1 MATVDITSTVKSR
14 YGSSSSWNGWV
25 SHNQGN
31 NDSDR
36 FYLGSSGGTSYRFQ
50 LQVTIPSDI
59 YIAST
64 NKLVIGWKADSA
76 ITPKYMRGF
85 LSTTAFGPNTDNWTA
100 SSILD
105 VSNLWKDAN
114 KSSQFTSYVSSSIPF
129 GYFVFDVNVS
139 PGTTYYI
146 SVAGYSSNYG
156 ENTNSIGSNTGS
168 GIWARGRNKTNYM
181 TAYLDYNPSYAID
194 VNMYRADED
203 KWYYSGDGINKFH
216 ADVGGTRRA
225 TSANDFGYR
234 AAAGT
239 SYSVTPVAATGYH
252 YNGTQGGSAISGT
265 YPSNDF
271 SVNLN
276 FGKNYAYI
284 LYNQNEG
291 VVTNSDYS
299 INQYGWITLNGS
311 YQFDPVYYG
320 TSEDPYNASTFG
332 LQRLG
337 HTFSGWKVQGTNKIL
352 DQDTKYAATD
362 YVKFDNSSQTVA
374 NASGFNCYT
383 FAQWTPNNYTITL
396 DPNGGSVSSSS
407 VSLAYGNGAYT
418 GLPTPTNGGKKFGG
432 WFADIGNNGPIQL
445 GYDYRYTDAL
455 NVGFDAYKEDWT
467 DWAASEAFI
476 SCTNSGGWNLFAHS
490 GLMGSDVWDSGAGAY
505 KQMRQMFDLNT
516 LSPGW
521 HHFDMVFGN
530 KKMYYYVDG
539 VEVATSATFSG
550 NIGLN
555 RKSALWLGAEAGA
568 GEAHDGACVFNGLLK
583 NVRILNSTWADYP
596 ASVFPIP
603 AQNITL
609 YADWES
615 SSYMFV
621 KVNGEWRVG
630 KTFIKLGNSWIG

>member
-1 MATVDITSTVKSR
+1 MAEIAGSLNCIYASSGGSSWQDASYFYSGKSGSWYRTKVVVTTGSFTGQSSCLKISININGQSSPCGCWGVLTTNGSLATGKVMNDSMNGPHSDLTSGCIAQSCSYSNRACTTAETGTNKQSGYVVYYKFDSSSLQPNTTYYAYFCYKSGR
-14 YGSSSSWNGWV
+14 GSSSGWTQ
-25 SHNQGN
+25 SNE
-31 NDSDR
+31 SR
-36 FYLGSSGGTSYRFQ
+36 M
-50 LQVTIPSDI
+50 
-59 YIAST
+59 ST
-64 NKLVIGWKADSA
+64 WVEY
-76 ITPKYMRGF
+76 TPH
-85 LSTTAFGPNTDNWTA
+85 
-100 SSILD
+100 
-105 VSNLWKDAN
+105 
-114 KSSQFTSYVSSSIPF
+114 
-129 GYFVFDVNVS
+129 
-139 PGTTYYI
+139 
-146 SVAGYSSNYG
+146 
-156 ENTNSIGSNTGS
+156 
-168 GIWARGRNKTNYM
+168 
-181 TAYLDYNPSYAID
+181 YAID

-225 TSANDFGYR
+225 TNASDFGYS

-239 SYSVTPVAATGYH
+239 SYSVTPIAATGYH

-265 YPSNDF
+265 YPSSNF

-284 LYNQNEG
+284 LYNQNG
-291 VVTNSDYS
+291 GMVTNSSYS
-299 INQYGWITLNGS
+299 INQYGWITTGNS
-311 YQFDPVYYG
+311 YQFDPIYYG
-320 TSEDPYNASTFG
+320 DSEDPYNASTFG
-332 LQRLG
+332 LIRPG
-337 HTFSGWKVQGTNKIL
+337 HSFGGWRVQGTDKIL
-352 DQDTKYAATD
+352 NQDTKYPATD
-362 YVKFDNSSQTVA
+362 YVNCANASQTVA
-374 NASGFNCYT
+374 NANNFNCYT
-383 FAQWTPNNYTITL
+383 FAVWNPNNYTITL

-407 VSLAYGNGAYT
+407 VSLTYGNSAYT

-445 GYDYRYTDAL
+445 GLDYRYTDAL

-467 DWAASEAFI
+467 NWNASEAFI

-490 GLMGSDVWDSGAGAY
+490 GLMGSDVWDAGTGTY
-505 KQMRQMFDLNT
+505 KGTYEMFDLNT

-555 RKSALWLGAEAGA
+555 HKSCLWLGAEAGA

-621 KVNGEWRVG
+621 KVDGEWRVG
-630 KTFIKLGNSWIG
+630 KTFIKLGDSWIG

>member
-31 NDSDR
+31 NDNDR
-36 FYLGSSGGTSYRFQ
+36 FYLGSSSGTSYRFQ

-76 ITPKYMRGF
+76 ITPKYIRGF

-156 ENTNSIGSNTGS
+156 ENTNNIGSNTGS

-194 VNMYRADED
+194 VNMYTDGT
-203 KWYYSGDGINKFH
+203 WHYSGDGVNKFH

-225 TSANDFGYR
+225 TNASDFGYR

-239 SYSVTPVAATGYH
+239 SYAITPVPATGYN
-252 YNGTQGGSAISGT
+252 YGGTTTNSGYYAASGT
-265 YPSNDF
+265 YPSSNF
-271 SVNLN
+271 SVGLIFN
-276 FGKNYAYI
+276 KNYVKIAYSP
-284 LYNQNEG
+284 NG
-291 VVTNSDYS
+291 AAVTGSGYS
-299 INQYGWITLNGS
+299 VDEWGWIKNSSGNA
-311 YQFDPVYYG
+311 FHKIYYG
-320 TSEDPYNASTFG
+320 TNDNPYDASTFG
-332 LQRLG
+332 LLRPGYSFNQWNLN
-337 HTFSGWKVQGTNKIL
+337 GTSTNL
-352 DQDTKYAATD
+352 NQSTNYASTVYANGSSTTA
-362 YVKFDNSSQTVA
+362 NSTNFYTHLYA
-374 NASGFNCYT
+374 NWS
-383 FAQWTPNNYTITL
+383 PNNYTITL

-407 VSLAYGNGAYT
+407 VSLTYGNSAYT

-445 GYDYRYTDAL
+445 GLDYRYTDAL

-467 DWAASEAFI
+467 DWNASEAFI
-476 SCTNSGGWNLFAHS
+476 SCTNSGGWNLFANS
-490 GLMGSDVWDSGAGAY
+490 GLMGSDVWDAGAGAY
-505 KQMRQMFDLNT
+505 KGTYEMFDLNT

-555 RKSALWLGAEAGA
+555 RNSCLWLGAEAGA

-621 KVNGEWRVG
+621 KVNGEWKVG

>member
-1 MATVDITSTVKSR
+1 MAEVAGSLNCIYASSGGASWQDASYFYAGKSGSWYRTKVVITTGSFTGQSSCLKVSININGQASPVGCMGVLTTNGSLATNRVMNDNMTGPHSDLTSGSIAQSYAYSNRACTTAESGTNKQSGYVVYYKFDSSSLQPNTTYYAYFCYKSGR
-14 YGSSSSWNGWV
+14 GSSSGWT
-25 SHNQGN
+25 Q
-31 NDSDR
+31 
-36 FYLGSSGGTSYRFQ
+36 
-50 LQVTIPSDI
+50 
-59 YIAST
+59 ST
-64 NKLVIGWKADSA
+64 ESRMSTWVEY
-76 ITPKYMRGF
+76 TPH
-85 LSTTAFGPNTDNWTA
+85 
-100 SSILD
+100 
-105 VSNLWKDAN
+105 
-114 KSSQFTSYVSSSIPF
+114 
-129 GYFVFDVNVS
+129 
-139 PGTTYYI
+139 
-146 SVAGYSSNYG
+146 
-156 ENTNSIGSNTGS
+156 
-168 GIWARGRNKTNYM
+168 
-181 TAYLDYNPSYAID
+181 YAID

-225 TSANDFGYR
+225 TNASDFGYS

-265 YPSNDF
+265 YPSSNF

-284 LYNQNEG
+284 LYNQNG
-291 VVTNSDYS
+291 GMVTNSSYS
-299 INQYGWITLNGS
+299 INQYGWITTGNS
-311 YQFDPVYYG
+311 YQFDPIYYG
-320 TSEDPYNASTFG
+320 DSEDPYNASTFG
-332 LQRLG
+332 LIRPG
-337 HTFSGWKVQGTNKIL
+337 HSFGGWKVQGTNKIL
-352 DQDTKYAATD
+352 NQDTKYPATD
-362 YVKFDNSSQTVA
+362 YVNCANASQTVA
-374 NASGFNCYT
+374 NANNFNCYT
-383 FAQWTPNNYTITL
+383 FAVWNPNNYTITL

-407 VSLAYGNGAYT
+407 VSLTYGNSAYT

-445 GYDYRYTDAL
+445 GLDYRYTDAL

-467 DWAASEAFI
+467 DWNASEAFI

-490 GLMGSDVWDSGAGAY
+490 GLMGSDVWDAGAGAY
-505 KQMRQMFDLNT
+505 KNTSNMFDLNT

-521 HHFDMVFGN
+521 HHFDMVFAN
-530 KKMYYYVDG
+530 KKMYYYVDN

-555 RKSALWLGAEAGA
+555 HKSCLWLGAEAGG

-621 KVNGEWRVG
+621 KVDGEWKVG